1 MTNSGITVF
10 GRPNGIKAMQH
21 EVPSELDALGF
32 PRDYVTLDLETT
44 GFYPNRCAIT
54 EIGAVRV
61 RDGRIVDQFQEL
73 VNPLRPIPRQI
84 TALTGINDAMVADL
98 DPIDD
103 VLPRFINWLAADS
116 QRESIAEP
124 IVGHNV
130 SFDLRF
136 LDYNTRHIAGSPFAC
151 MDYDTMQ
158 ISRVLFPE
166 FKHHRLADL
175 IVRFGIAD
183 NEEHRA
189 LSDAIQ
195 TQECLEW
202 MHQYTAE
209 HCEASAIDW
218 RTVPAKTSDE
228 ILHQQLVLR

>member
-10 GRPNGIKAMQH
+10 GRPSQTQAAY
-21 EVPSELDALGF
+21 EVPSEPDALGF
-32 PRDYVTLDLETT
+32 PRNYVTLDLETT

-61 RDGRIVDQFQEL
+61 RDGHIVDQFQEL

-84 TALTGINDAMVADL
+84 TALTGISDAMVADL

-103 VLPRFINWLAADS
+103 VLPRFISWLADTQAD
-116 QRESIAEP
+116 SIAEP

-136 LDYNTRHIAGSPFAC
+136 LDYNTRHIAGVPFAC

-158 ISRVLFPE
+158 ISRVLFPAH
-166 FKHHRLADL
+166 KHHRLADL
-175 IVRFGIAD
+175 IVRFGIAE

-209 HCEASAIDW
+209 HCDAAAIDW
-218 RTVPAKTSDE
+218 RSVPAKTSTE
-228 ILHQQLVLR
+228 IIHQQLILR

>member
-1 MTNSGITVF
+1 MTYSGISVF
-10 GRPNGIKAMQH
+10 GRPSPLDAQQGATI
-21 EVPSELDALGF
+21 ELDALGF

-61 RDGRIVDQFQEL
+61 RDGHIVDQFQEL

-98 DPIDD
+98 DPIDG
-103 VLPRFINWLAADS
+103 VLPRFINWLAKPQSDS
-116 QRESIAEP
+116 FEEP

-136 LDYNTRHIAGSPFAC
+136 LDYNTRHIVGVPFAC
-151 MDYDTMQ
+151 TDYDTMQ
-158 ISRVLFPE
+158 ISRVLFPAH
-166 FKHHRLADL
+166 KHHRLADL

-209 HCEASAIDW
+209 HCEADAIDW
-218 RTVPAKTSDE
+218 RSVPAKTSTE
-228 ILHQQLVLR
+228 IFHQQLVLR